1 MLPYGTTVNCYV
13 LTGGRSTRMGQSKA
27 QLFLHQVASAAK
39 PVFDRLI
46 AVERHGGSSHSIET
60 IFEDEHETEAPL
72 FGVARA
78 LVDAPGPCFILA
90 VDFALIRSDVL
101 MFLRSRFEMSNASM
115 LVPVW
120 DLVPQVLCAGYRTC
134 VSVPIA
140 ERIESGVYDLH
151 GLADD
156 VETEFIDEATLR
168 SRFDGEPLMNV
179 NTPAQMAEAER
190 MR

>member
-1 MLPYGTTVNCYV
+1 MNCYV

-27 QLFLHQVASAAK
+27 KLFLAQVVAAAA
-39 PVFDRLI
+39 PVFEQVI
-46 AVERHGGSSHSIET
+46 AVERHGGEPLSIPT
-60 IFEDEHETEAPL
+60 IFEDEHDSEAPL

-78 LVDAPGPCFILA
+78 LLDAPGPCFIVA
-90 VDFALIRSDVL
+90 VDFALIRTDVL
-101 MFLRSRFEMSNASM
+101 SFLRSRFEKSNASM

-140 ERIESGVYDLH
+140 ERIESGQYDLH
-151 GLADD
+151 GLAGD
-156 VETEFIDEATLR
+156 VETEFVDEAMLR
-168 SRFDGEPLMNV
+168 SRFQGEPLMNV
-179 NTPAQMAEAER
+179 NTPAQLAEAER

>member
-1 MLPYGTTVNCYV
+1 M
-13 LTGGRSTRMGQSKA
+13 GRSKA
-27 QLFLHQVASAAK
+27 ELFLAQVVAAAV
-39 PVFDRLI
+39 PVFDRVV
-46 AVERHGGSSHSIET
+46 AVERHGGPSLSIPT
-60 IFEDEHETEAPL
+60 IFEDQHQTEAPV

-101 MFLRSRFEMSNASM
+101 SFLRSRFELSNASM

-140 ERIESGVYDLH
+140 ERIESGHYDLH

-156 VETEFIDEATLR
+156 VETEFVDEALLR
-168 SRFDGEPLMNV
+168 SRFEGEPLMNV
-179 NTPAQMAEAER
+179 NTPAQLAAAER

>member
-1 MLPYGTTVNCYV
+1 VNCYL
-13 LTGGRSTRMGQSKA
+13 LTGGRSTRMGESKA
-27 QLFLHQVASAAK
+27 KLFLPKVAAAASQ
-39 PVFDRLI
+39 VFDRVV
-46 AVERHGGSSHSIET
+46 AVERHGGESLSIPT
-60 IFEDEHETEAPL
+60 IFEDEHKTEAPV

-101 MFLRSRFEMSNASM
+101 SFLRSRFEKSNASM

-134 VSVPIA
+134 VSVTIV
-140 ERIESGVYDLH
+140 ERIESGQFDLH

-156 VETEFIDEATLR
+156 IDTEFIDEATLR
-168 SRFDGEPLMNV
+168 ARFDGEPLMNV
-179 NTPAQMAEAER
+179 NTPAQLAEAER

>member
-1 MLPYGTTVNCYV
+1 MNCYV

-27 QLFLHQVASAAK
+27 ALFLDQVVAAAVT
-39 PVFDRLI
+39 VFDRVI
-46 AVERHGGSSHSIET
+46 AVERHGGKPLSIAT
-60 IFEDEHETEAPL
+60 IFEDEHESVAPV

-101 MFLRSRFEMSNASM
+101 SFLRSRFEKSNASM

-120 DLVPQVLCAGYRTC
+120 DGVPQVLCAGYRTC
-134 VSVPIA
+134 ISVPIA

-151 GLADD
+151 GLVDD
-156 VETEFIDEATLR
+156 VDAEVIGEATLR
-168 SRFDGEPLMNV
+168 VRFDGEPLMNV
-179 NTPAQMAEAER
+179 NTPEQLAAAER

>member
-1 MLPYGTTVNCYV
+1 MNCYV

-27 QLFLHQVASAAK
+27 TLFLTHVVAAAA
-39 PVFDRLI
+39 PVFEKVI
-46 AVERHGGSSHSIET
+46 AVERHGAEPLFIPT
-60 IFEDEHETEAPL
+60 IFEDQHDVEAPV

-78 LVDAPGPCFILA
+78 LLDAPGPCFILA
-90 VDFALIRSDVL
+90 VDFALIRADVL
-101 MFLRSRFEMSNASM
+101 SFLRSRFEKSNASM

-140 ERIESGVYDLH
+140 ERIESGQYDLH

-156 VETEFIDEATLR
+156 VETELIDEALLR
-168 SRFDGEPLMNV
+168 SRFQGEPLMNV
-179 NTPAQMAEAER
+179 NTPAQLAAAER